1 MLNMTT
7 FSRKPTETNLD
18 PLQQQNN
25 GKRPLP
31 PPREDGNLFP
41 KIKSTANNNLNNVRN
56 CVKGSG
62 ILTPF
67 G

>member
-18 PLQQQNN
+18 LQQQQQN

-41 KIKSTANNNLNNVRN
+41 KIKSIATNNLNNVRN
-56 CVKGSG
+56 WDMGKRMFT
-62 ILTPF
+62 IF